1 MSKSK
6 DHKALVGRVKKAVK
20 KTRRKLSEEQFDK
33 ELQRTISFLSELKDH
48 IHHLQPKAKPAPD
61 AKTKKPAKPVK
72 TAEAKSKPAPAAA
85 ATPAKKAAKPK
96 K

>member
-33 ELQRTISFLSELKDH
+33 ELQRTISFLSELKEH
-48 IHHLQPKAKPAPD
+48 VHHLQPKGKTTQDEKP
-61 AKTKKPAKPVK
+61 KPKPVADK
-72 TAEAKSKPAPAAA
+72 KIVAAKAKAVPADASA
-85 ATPAKKAAKPK
+85 KAAKPK